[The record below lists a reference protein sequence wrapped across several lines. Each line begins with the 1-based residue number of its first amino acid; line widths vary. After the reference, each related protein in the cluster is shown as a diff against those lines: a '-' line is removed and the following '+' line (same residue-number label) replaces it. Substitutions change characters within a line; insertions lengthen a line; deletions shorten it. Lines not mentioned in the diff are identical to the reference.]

1 MSTEFGIFVGI
12 WAVAFVINLI
22 ASIFVANFA
31 SRKGRSWAAFFWL
44 SLLFSVV
51 VMAIIVAVMNDSPSS
66 TAGPTRD
73 CPECAEK
80 ISAKAK
86 LCKHCQ
92 SKVTPLPAA
101 ELVTERGGPGKGNG
115 LLKLV
120 GSGLVALGVLWIA
133 TYYVTSA
140 QFPFGVASPVN
151 LGNFN
156 ILLGFVV
163 TITGVVALIG
173 AAISGKRN

>member
-1 MSTEFGIFVGI
+1 MSIEIGIFVGI

-51 VMAIIVAVMNDSPSS
+51 IMAIIVAVMNDSPSAA
-66 TAGPTRD
+66 TGPTRD

-92 SKVTPLPAA
+92 SKVAPLPDA
-101 ELVTERGGPGKGNG
+101 ESGQSSEEIEKANRF
-115 LLKLV
+115 LKLLAAV
-120 GSGLVALGVLWIA
+120 LITLGVGWIA
-133 TYYVTSA
+133 TYYATSA
-140 QFPFGVASPVN
+140 QFPLGAATPIN
-151 LGNFN
+151 LANLN
-156 ILLGFVV
+156 ILIGFVV
-163 TITGVVALIG
+163 AITGFVALV
-173 AAISGKRN
+173 AAAASGKRP

>member
-51 VMAIIVAVMNDSPSS
+51 IMAIIVAVMNESPSN
-66 TAGPTRD
+66 TTGPTRD

-80 ISAKAK
+80 ISTKAK

-92 SKVTPLPAA
+92 SKVTPLPDS
-101 ELVTERGGPGKGNG
+101 EPGSSNENLGKTNG
-115 LLKLV
+115 FLKLL
-120 GSGLVALGVLWIA
+120 GTGLIALGVLWIA
-133 TYYVTSA
+133 TYYVTTA
-140 QFPFGVASPVN
+140 QFPFGAASPIN
-151 LGNFN
+151 LGNLN
-156 ILLGFVV
+156 ILLGLLVA
-163 TITGVVALIG
+163 ITGVVALLG